1 MNNDEIK
8 EAMTL
13 ISSQQN
19 SIIAILKIIYERLH
33 KQDNEILELLNSYD
47 NSKSIL
53 HKIMHK

>member
-19 SIIAILKIIYERLH
+19 NIISILRIIYDRLH
-33 KQDNEILELLNSYD
+33 KQDSEILELLNSYD
-47 NSKSIL
+47 NNKSIL
-53 HKIMHK
+53 SKIMHK